1 MLKCFYALGGINYK
15 NGVIS
20 VCPRQSDQLVYAH
33 ETIKPSELF
42 NHKNFKLIRKMLYHD
57 KWPSGC
63 DTCEDMERD
72 NLNSMR
78 KDYHLVL
85 QILDWSLGFLLAF
98 LHQQLLMHV
107 VIFLL
112 FYY

>member
-78 KDYHLVL
+78 KDYIPVDGWFYKSHGGTTNMTPESSDIPLL
-85 QILDWSLGFLLAF
+85 QC
-98 LHQQLLMHV
+98 
-107 VIFLL
+107 
-112 FYY
+112 